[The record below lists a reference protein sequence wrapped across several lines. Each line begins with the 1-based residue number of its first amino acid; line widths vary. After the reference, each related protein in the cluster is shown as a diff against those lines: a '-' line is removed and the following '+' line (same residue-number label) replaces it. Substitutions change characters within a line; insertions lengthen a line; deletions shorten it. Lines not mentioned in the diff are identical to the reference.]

1 MSVNEFVEKLLGLNQ
16 EAHYDPSLIQG
27 VKFNTLQ
34 GNIITNTLP
43 DLPLMEQTSMPG
55 LGSIVESLGNQ
66 DSIETPLT
74 ITDKKEFKILR
85 KLETEFNQKLSAYV
99 TAYKAHLESIAQPR
113 EGGSLQSVKVGQG
126 GTTMNPQ
133 LQRLNDELLSISNQM
148 WERTQNLHTTD
159 ARLRKAIRK
168 KRAILRNQMHIL
180 QNQQKPHQQRRTESN
195 TLSGAVADNR
205 LQLDSAYLQYL
216 VWFFAAFTVA
226 AVALHQIAKNKK

>member
-74 ITDKKEFKILR
+74 ITDEKEFNR
-85 KLETEFNQKLSAYV
+85 
-99 TAYKAHLESIAQPR
+99 R
-113 EGGSLQSVKVGQG
+113 
-126 GTTMNPQ
+126 
-133 LQRLNDELLSISNQM
+133 RND
-148 WERTQNLHTTD
+148 NLHGS
-159 ARLRKAIRK
+159 RK
-168 KRAILRNQMHIL
+168 HI
-180 QNQQKPHQQRRTESN
+180 K
-195 TLSGAVADNR
+195 
-205 LQLDSAYLQYL
+205 LDKGN
-216 VWFFAAFTVA
+216 W
-226 AVALHQIAKNKK
+226 